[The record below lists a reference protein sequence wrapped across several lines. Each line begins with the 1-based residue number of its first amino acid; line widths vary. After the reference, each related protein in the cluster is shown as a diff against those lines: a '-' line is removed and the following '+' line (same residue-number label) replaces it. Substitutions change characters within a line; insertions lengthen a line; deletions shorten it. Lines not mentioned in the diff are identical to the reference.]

1 MFQSLFVCLSSQ
13 SMFGEVHCVC
23 GETDLCVKSPADC
36 NCRRKYDRVRSGCN
50 VVLRGQNCG
59 PRHILSA
66 ERL

>member
-1 MFQSLFVCLSSQ
+1 MCFSHYLSVSVVSPCLVK
-13 SMFGEVHCVC
+13 FCVC

-36 NCRRKYDRVRSGCN
+36 NCRRKYDRVRSDCN